1 MEEAQRQL
9 NIGYASIGKCCKG
22 KIKTLG
28 KYIWRF
34 KEENDGKI

>member
-9 NIGYASIGKCCKG
+9 NIWHESIDKCCKG
-22 KIKTLG
+22 KIKTSG